1 MMKAV
6 QRFGGAMY
14 VPVMLFSFAGIVV
27 GLTIL
32 LQNPQIMGNLAD
44 PDGLLYKFSYII
56 QEGGWTVFRQMPI
69 LFAIG
74 IPIALAKTAQARAC
88 MESLVVYLTFNYF
101 VSAILTLW
109 GNKFRVDMNADIGG
123 VSGLT
128 EIAGI
133 KTLDTSIIGSI
144 LVSCIVVYIH
154 NRYFDKKLPDF
165 LGIFQGSTYV
175 FFISFFVMLPLAFIV
190 TFIWPIIQGGIASLQ
205 GILVSSGVF
214 GVGLYTFLERALI
227 PTGLHHFVYT
237 PFIYG
242 PAIVNGGINTYWIE
256 HLNQYASS
264 ALSLKELF
272 PQGGFALHGNSKIFG
287 VLGIALAIYA
297 TAKPEKKKVVAGLLI
312 PATLTAVVAGITE
325 PIEFTF
331 LFISPVLFIVHAFLA
346 GIMAATMYAFGIV
359 GNMGGG
365 MIEMA
370 TQNWIPLF
378 HNHWMTYVTQ
388 WMIGLSFTAIYFFMF
403 RYLIVKLNVATPG
416 REKEN
421 GTDAKLYTKKDYK
434 AQKQHG
440 SNKNAAPT
448 DAYSNQ
454 ALLVLEALGGADN
467 IADVTNCAT
476 RLRVSVID
484 ETKVQTDATFR
495 ASGAHGIVRKGTA
508 IQVII
513 GLSVPQVR
521 ERVER
526 FITKT
531 NAQ

>member
-1 MMKAV
+1 MNFYDLE
-6 QRFGGAMY
+6 R
-14 VPVMLFSFAGIVV
+14 
-27 GLTIL
+27 
-32 LQNPQIMGNLAD
+32 
-44 PDGLLYKFSYII
+44 
-56 QEGGWTVFRQMPI
+56 
-69 LFAIG
+69 
-74 IPIALAKTAQARAC
+74 
-88 MESLVVYLTFNYF
+88 
-101 VSAILTLW
+101 TL
-109 GNKFRVDMNADIGG
+109 R
-123 VSGLT
+123 
-128 EIAGI
+128 
-133 KTLDTSIIGSI
+133 
-144 LVSCIVVYIH
+144 
-154 NRYFDKKLPDF
+154 
-165 LGIFQGSTYV
+165 
-175 FFISFFVMLPLAFIV
+175 
-190 TFIWPIIQGGIASLQ
+190 ASLQ

-346 GIMAATMYAFGIV
+346 GMMAATMYAFGIV

-440 SNKNAAPT
+440 SNKDAAPT

-526 FITKT
+526 FITKA